1 MSDAKLVAI
10 LPANNRSEVWLTT
23 EFRAGR
29 NALFFRE
36 QATVNSPERRKEK
49 PAIGMPISAVP
60 KLRDAIEKLEAE
72 LVTKGMLPARPQGQD
87 GGGLEPGGREGARY
101 VRP

>member
-29 NALFFRE
+29 IALFFRE

-49 PAIGMPISAVP
+49 PAIGIPISAVP

-72 LVTKGMLPARPQGQD
+72 LQAKGMLPTRQQGQEARRAD
-87 GGGLEPGGREGARY
+87 PATRQGAGHE
-101 VRP
+101 RP